1 MTATDEIRQA
11 SEQFYAAL
19 TEMANGEVSSMSAVW
34 SHNNDVT
41 ALHPIGVRNEGWDEI
56 RATFEQVASIAS
68 GGQVQ
73 LRDQMIQVGT
83 DLAYEVGIEEVEM
96 TLAGEQFSF
105 SQRVTNIYRR
115 ENGAWKMIHHH
126 TDLSSELIDLLSRL
140 QVAAS

>member
-1 MTATDEIRQA
+1 
-11 SEQFYAAL
+11 
-19 TEMANGEVSSMSAVW
+19 
-34 SHNNDVT
+34 
-41 ALHPIGVRNEGWDEI
+41 
-56 RATFEQVASIAS
+56 
-68 GGQVQ
+68 
-73 LRDQMIQVGT
+73 MIQVGT